1 MTTHLF
7 NHRKGVRFVK
17 ATDDL
22 ESSIK
27 ETSDELNG
35 DEISNFYADLMAE
48 PSTSEGAVSDLKTT
62 TEKAETKPTVRKR
75 AKSKNV
81 PVPQLKRFQQFDERD
96 ERLFFKAAATNDV
109 NEVVQYLKSGLSP
122 NLVDQFGWTPLM
134 CASAEGSL
142 DTVNILL
149 MYEAD
154 ITVEA
159 KGMTAELLAAKNK
172 KYKVCELFRKYKK
185 SHNAEEELTPTV
197 STSGS
202 SFCTV
207 CQVEYNDPNHE
218 NSITHVVSLKAK
230 PDVGYSYGI
239 QINNRGYQLI
249 KQMGWKESEGVG
261 KNAEGRKYPIRTSL
275 KRDRKGLGLEKSI
288 KKITH
293 FDALDSK
300 AIEDVKKPLGIRE
313 LKRNIDKEQQ
323 KIMRLRRIL
332 SSD

>member
-17 ATDDL
+17 ATSEL

-27 ETSDELNG
+27 ETSNELNG
-35 DEISNFYADLMAE
+35 DEISSFYTDLMAE
-48 PSTSEGAVSDLKTT
+48 PSTSEKVTSDLKTT
-62 TEKAETKPTVRKR
+62 TETKSAVRKR
-75 AKSKNV
+75 VKSKT
-81 PVPQLKRFQQFDERD
+81 VPQLKRSQLFDERD

-109 NEVVQYLKSGLSP
+109 NAVIKYLKSGLSP

-142 DTVNILL
+142 DTVEILL
-149 MYEAD
+149 MYGAD
-154 ITVEA
+154 LSVEV
-159 KGMTAELLAAKNK
+159 KGVTAELLAAKNK
-172 KYKVCELFRKYKK
+172 KYEVCELFRKYNQ
-185 SHNAEEELTPTV
+185 SQNIEEELAPMV
-197 STSGS
+197 STSDSS
-202 SFCTV
+202 SFCTI

-218 NSITHVVSLKAK
+218 SSITHVVSLKAK
-230 PDVGYSYGI
+230 PDIGYSYGI
-239 QINNRGYQLI
+239 QMNNRGYQLI
-249 KQMGWKESEGVG
+249 KQMGWKETEGVG
-261 KNAEGRKYPIRTSL
+261 KNAEGRKYPIRTAL

-300 AIEDVKKPLGIRE
+300 AIADVKKPRGIRE
-313 LKRNIDKEQQ
+313 LKRNMEKEQQ
-323 KIMRLRRIL
+323 KVMRLRRIL